1 MTLGPEPGSELTP
14 STVATAPTWVG
25 SPPATPATPAK
36 RSHSYVLG
44 FLPLVLFLLFAIAA
58 PGFYAPMF
66 DTTVPTGGQSLGVP
80 LLIAAALFMLAGVAV
95 MWRFPTA
102 LGVAVGLVCFTF
114 PSLFIV
120 IIGPAICLIAQNL
133 D

>member
-1 MTLGPEPGSELTP
+1 M
-14 STVATAPTWVG
+14 
-25 SPPATPATPAK
+25 
-36 RSHSYVLG
+36 LG

-80 LLIAAALFMLAGVAV
+80 LLVAAAIFMVVGVLV

-102 LGVAVGLVCFTF
+102 LGVVVGIVCFTF

-120 IIGPAICLIAQNL
+120 IIGPAICLIAQNIE
-133 D
+133 

>member
-1 MTLGPEPGSELTP
+1 VALGPKPTSD
-14 STVATAPTWVG
+14 APTDLASPSWVA
-25 SPPATPATPAK
+25 PPTAAPAK
-36 RSHSYVLG
+36 RSRAYLLG
-44 FLPLVLFLLFAIAA
+44 FLPLVLFLLFAIGA

-66 DTTVPTGGQSLGVP
+66 DTTVQTGGQSLGVP
-80 LLIAAALFMLAGVAV
+80 LLVAAALFMLAGVAI

-102 LGVAVGLVCFTF
+102 LGVAVGVVCCTF
-114 PSLFIV
+114 PSLFLV